1 MRVVKP
7 HEWTGTKQDLL
18 ARVDAFKAAKQAHA
32 FTVGEPAPIEA
43 PIVEEL
49 ATREI
54 DEIVLAAE
62 LPIEPPAPVVSRP
75 ELDQALTDRWIL
87 NQLAK
92 QMAGEKDAPDYVVRH
107 AARLA
112 GSDDARTQAR
122 PA

>member
-1 MRVVKP
+1 MRIVYEN
-7 HEWTGTKQDLL
+7 EWNGSRQSLL
-18 ARVDAFKAAKQAHA
+18 DAIAVFKAEREAHK
-32 FTVGEPAPIEA
+32 FTENVPAPVA
-43 PIVEEL
+43 PQIVEEL
-49 ATREI
+49 VAR
-54 DEIVLAAE
+54 DSDDIVLAAE

-107 AARLA
+107 AERVN
-112 GSDDARTQAR
+112 DARTEAR

>member
-1 MRVVKP
+1 MRIVQP
-7 HEWTGTKQDLL
+7 TEWEGSKQDLL
-18 ARVDAFKAAKQAHA
+18 ARVDAFKAAKAAHA
-32 FTVGEPAPIEA
+32 FTVGEPAPIEE
-43 PIVEEL
+43 PIVQEL
-49 ATREI
+49 AALAR

-107 AARLA
+107 AERVN
-112 GSDDARTQAR
+112 DARTEAR